1 LSDIKRKIIDTTKKL
16 MKDKTNITIKD
27 IAEASY
33 INIASVNYHFGSK
46 ENLLM
51 IVMNEVVDTLKKDI
65 LNYIDMYQK
74 DTKLEVF
81 LEKIITYIYNYALEN
96 IGVLNYLFLTKELQ
110 NQSSNQLI
118 KTFFTENEFTQAI
131 YSNLKESLKTDN
143 KKEIFA
149 RYMMMFSAFS
159 IPLFIQLSEVNQ
171 QLGTKIET
179 FKDPEFREFYIKQ
192 LVKMV
197 DI

>member
-1 LSDIKRKIIDTTKKL
+1 MSDIKRKIIDTTKKL